1 MCADIEKSVF
11 LKCVLQAEKVYS
23 QKELLVKKSRSLR
36 LVCESSKSYAKKTG
50 KQISDREI

>member
-36 LVCESSKSYAKKTG
+36 LVCESSKSYAKRTG
-50 KQISDREI
+50 KQVSDREI

>member
-11 LKCVLQAEKVYS
+11 LKCVLQVEKVYS

-36 LVCESSKSYAKKTG
+36 LVCESSKSYAKKLEN
-50 KQISDREI
+50 R